1 MPNTKTAKKALKQ
14 STKRR
19 LVNRSQRSTL
29 KTLVKDVRTLTQEG
43 KLDEATTALRLVS
56 KRLDQAGAKRLF
68 HPNKS
73 ARLKSRLAKL
83 VNSAATKA
91 PEAE

>member
-14 STKRR
+14 NNKRR
-19 LVNRSQRSTL
+19 LANRSQRSTL
-29 KTLVKDVRTLTQEG
+29 KTLIKNVRELTAEG
-43 KLDEATTALRLVS
+43 KVDEATAALRLVS
-56 KRLDQAGAKRLF
+56 KRLDQAGAKHLY

-83 VNSAATKA
+83 VSSAGTKA
-91 PEAE
+91 ES

>member
-14 STKRR
+14 NNKRR

-29 KTLVKDVRTLTQEG
+29 KTLIKNLRALTAEG
-43 KLDEATTALRLVS
+43 KVDEAKTALRLVS
-56 KRLDQAGAKRLF
+56 KRLDEAGAKHLF

-83 VNSAATKA
+83 VNTADAKTES
-91 PEAE
+91 

>member
-14 STKRR
+14 NAKRR
-19 LVNRSQRSTL
+19 LRNRSQRSML
-29 KTLVKDVRTLTQEG
+29 KTLVKNVRSLATEG
-43 KLDEATTALRLVS
+43 KVDEAKSALQLVS
-56 KRLDQAGAKRLF
+56 KRLDQAGAKYLY

-83 VNSAATKA
+83 VKAAGNK
-91 PEAE
+91 PQE